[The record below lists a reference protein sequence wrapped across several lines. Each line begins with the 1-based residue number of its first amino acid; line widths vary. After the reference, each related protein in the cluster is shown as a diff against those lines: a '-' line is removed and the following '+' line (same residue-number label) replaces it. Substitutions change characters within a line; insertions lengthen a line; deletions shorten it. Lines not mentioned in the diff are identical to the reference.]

1 MTITAFDIYLV
12 SLADKIISP
21 AGFIACLSLAITIF
35 LFAIWFFSVSD
46 TTSEAEQ
53 AKFVA
58 RITMAIT
65 IVCGSIA
72 VFVPSSK
79 TIAAMYVLPAIVN
92 NEHIQNSTGNAL
104 EALENLTKEWLKD
117 TVKSKDANHKEE
129 HI

>member
-1 MTITAFDIYLV
+1 MTISAFDIYLV
-12 SLADKIISP
+12 SLADKIITP
-21 AGFIACLSLAITIF
+21 ASFIACFSLAITILSF
-35 LFAIWFFSVSD
+35 IIWFAGYD
-46 TTSEAEQ
+46 IASEVKQ
-53 AKFVA
+53 AKITA
-58 RITMAIT
+58 KITMAIT

-79 TIAAMYVLPAIVN
+79 TIAAMYVLPAVIN

-117 TVKSKDANHKEE
+117 TVKSKDSNPKEE

>member
-21 AGFIACLSLAITIF
+21 AGFIACFSLGITIF
-35 LFAIWFFSVSD
+35 LCVIYFVGFDITEEVK
-46 TTSEAEQ
+46 Q
-53 AKFVA
+53 AKTA
-58 RITMAIT
+58 LKITTAIM
-65 IVCGSIA
+65 IVCGFIA

-117 TVKSKDANHKEE
+117 TVKSNNANTTEAK
-129 HI
+129 I

>member
-12 SLADKIISP
+12 SLSDKIVDP
-21 AGFIACLSLAITIF
+21 AGWIAVVAFVFSLFVVFIM
-35 LFAIWFFSVSD
+35 LFDCDTQEEIKKAKSVL
-46 TTSEAEQ
+46 
-53 AKFVA
+53 KLLCV
-58 RITMAIT
+58 IVV
-65 IVCGSIA
+65 VCGSIA
-72 VFVPSSK
+72 VFIPSSK

-117 TVKSKDANHKEE
+117 TVKSKDSNPKEE

>member
-1 MTITAFDIYLV
+1 MTISAFDIYLV
-12 SLADKIISP
+12 ALADKIIPPASFIAFSGLAVTVFLCIICF
-21 AGFIACLSLAITIF
+21 AGFDIASEAKRAKFALKITIP
-35 LFAIWFFSVSD
+35 
-46 TTSEAEQ
+46 
-53 AKFVA
+53 
-58 RITMAIT
+58 IT
-65 IVCGSIA
+65 IVCGFIA

-117 TVKSKDANHKEE
+117 TVKSNDSNHKEK

>member
-21 AGFIACLSLAITIF
+21 ASFIAFCSLGITIF
-35 LFAIWFFSVSD
+35 LFIIWFAASCTVSE
-46 TTSEAEQ
+46 TEQ
-53 AKFVA
+53 VKTAA
-58 RITMAIT
+58 RITLTIT
-65 IVCGSIA
+65 IVCGFIA

-117 TVKSKDANHKEE
+117 TVKSKASNPTEE